1 MSANITVHQIAGSKT
16 VVVYCGNCTG
26 ALRLALPVKA
36 AELVQALKQFEARHA
51 GCLEAE

>member
-16 VVVYCGNCTG
+16 VVVYCGRCTG

-36 AELVQALKQFEARHA
+36 AELVQALKQFETRHSE
-51 GCLEAE
+51 CLEAE